1 MLVSGDR
8 GQTAY
13 IHADLNEP
21 ERILADPSLTH
32 TLDLDQPVGLMMV
45 AILMLLPDAADPWA
59 KSRALM
65 DALPSGSHVAIS
77 HPGWDFD
84 PEIMAAIEAVAA
96 QGHVTMVP
104 RVREEVARFFADW
117 ELIDPGLVPVNA
129 WRPPVGPVPDPEA
142 AYYWAGVARKP

>member
-1 MLVSGDR
+1 
-8 GQTAY
+8 
-13 IHADLNEP
+13 
-21 ERILADPSLTH
+21 
-32 TLDLDQPVGLMMV
+32 
-45 AILMLLPDAADPWA
+45 
-59 KSRALM
+59 M

-77 HPGWDFD
+77 HPGRDFD

-117 ELIDPGLVPVNA
+117 ELIDPGLVPVKA